1 MGLNSPTSGWKFS
14 RRRPLESNVLP
25 CSSIPTIL
33 YIPFFGTTS
42 SRSLLFSDAQFF
54 SARRRIAEL
63 AAMHRLP
70 AMYES
75 RDFVD
80 DGGLISYGPNVPDLS
95 RRAAAFVVKIL
106 NGAKASELP
115 IEQPTKFELVINL
128 KTARA
133 LGLEVPPTLLARA
146 DEVIE

>member
-1 MGLNSPTSGWKFS
+1 MALNSPASGWKFS
-14 RRRPLESNVLP
+14 RRRPLESDVLP

-33 YIPFFGTTS
+33 YIPSFGKTS
-42 SRSLLFSDAQFF
+42 SRSLLYS
-54 SARRRIAEL
+54 
-63 AAMHRLP
+63 
-70 AMYES
+70 
-75 RDFVD
+75 
-80 DGGLISYGPNVPDLS
+80 GNVPDLS

-128 KTARA
+128 KTAKA
-133 LGLEVPPTLLARA
+133 LGLDVPPTLLART